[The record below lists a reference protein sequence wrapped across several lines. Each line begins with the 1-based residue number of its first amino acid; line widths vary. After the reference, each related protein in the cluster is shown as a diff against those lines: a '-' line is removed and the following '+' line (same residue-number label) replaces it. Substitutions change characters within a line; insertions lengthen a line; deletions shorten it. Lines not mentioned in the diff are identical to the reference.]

1 MKKQYLI
8 PEIDIIRFDDD
19 SDILTL
25 SVDGSGSA
33 VEGEGSIGGWG
44 GKMVSGND
52 TTYSDSTE
60 VKSIF
65 D

>member
-8 PEIDIIRFDDD
+8 PEIDIIRFDND

-25 SVDGSGSA
+25 SWESGASIGN
-33 VEGEGSIGGWG
+33 GEGSIDKWLI
-44 GKMVSGND
+44 GN
-52 TTYSDSTE
+52 YEAPKDSTE